1 MIAWFRQAGAVI
13 PAGPPGRGVRP
24 PATPAGRA
32 AKMGVLFLALALGLP
47 SVLPGAQP
55 PALPLHAARA
65 SALDLALSGLLAGA
79 EPGTTRYVRWADL
92 ARLSRTTLR
101 LTAEFAPGEQEV
113 TAVFLADLWA
123 ALPVREG
130 ADSLLASCA
139 DGYAAVYDAAFIR
152 DYRPFLI
159 LAISGQGPEKW
170 PPAGLRFNPGPY
182 VISVAAGLVPA
193 VAQLMDAGHKRPW
206 GVTTLEFARLED
218 RFSAFFGGPWAGA
231 GAVARQG
238 RELWIHSC
246 SSCHRGPGDTFGG
259 TKGERPFELLAAQAR
274 HSPDYFRRYITAP
287 KGLVPAAKME
297 AHPHYTEAQLEALT
311 AFVALGAVPSP

>member
-13 PAGPPGRGVRP
+13 PAGPAPRGARP
-24 PATPAGRA
+24 RVAPAAGA
-32 AKMGVLFLALALGLP
+32 AKPGWPYLALALLLP
-47 SVLPGAQP
+47 ALVPGAPP
-55 PALPLHAARA
+55 PALPLHAERA
-65 SALDLALSGLLAGA
+65 SALDLALTGLLAGTD
-79 EPGTTRYVRWADL
+79 PGTTRYARWADL
-92 ARLSRTTLR
+92 ARLPRTTLR

-139 DGYAAVYDAAFIR
+139 DGYAAVYDTAFIR

-159 LAISGQGPEKW
+159 LAINGQGPEKW

-182 VISVAAGLVPA
+182 VISVAAGVVPA

-206 GVTTLEFARLED
+206 GVTTLELARLEH
-218 RFSAFFGGPWAGA
+218 RFSTFSIGPWAGPSA
-231 GAVARQG
+231 TVRQG

-246 SSCHRGPGDTFGG
+246 ASCHRGPGDTFGG

-274 HSPDYFRRYITAP
+274 HAPDYFRRYITAP

-297 AHPHYTEAQLEALT
+297 AHPHYTEAQLDALT